1 MFGATALGQPAAAK
15 PAFNFSLGGTT
26 AGAAPAA
33 GGLFGTT
40 QPGETHCEHM
50 SFFTG
55 SVWTGP
61 FLEKNDLLESS
72 AYLKRPVVCDFTI
85 ITTITSFSTT
95 TTTSTTK
102 TKTSTTLTKTTKNYE
117 NNKQQTTKTTQQ
129 QQQQQRKLRK
139 QQQQQQPRKQ
149 RQQQKRGD
157 KFILNKAIYATA
169 SVTCG

>member
-85 ITTITSFSTT
+85 ITTITSFVARFI
-95 TTTSTTK
+95 
-102 TKTSTTLTKTTKNYE
+102 KNLV
-117 NNKQQTTKTTQQ
+117 
-129 QQQQQRKLRK
+129 QQRR
-139 QQQQQQPRKQ
+139 
-149 RQQQKRGD
+149 RQQQKR
-157 KFILNKAIYATA
+157 KHRQH
-169 SVTCG
+169 